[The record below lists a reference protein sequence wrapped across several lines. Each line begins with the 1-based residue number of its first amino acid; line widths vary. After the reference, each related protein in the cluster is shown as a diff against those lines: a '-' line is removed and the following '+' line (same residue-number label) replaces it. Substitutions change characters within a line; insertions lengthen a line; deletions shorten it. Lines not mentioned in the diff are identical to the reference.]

1 MRFRYQKIGSNG
13 RRHRRHGNIINRSA
27 SITAKMCMRR
37 CIGVVMRLLVIY
49 GQLLNGTLLN
59 QNLQCIIYR
68 HSRQRGYFLTQLGI
82 YTIGRRMCTVLHQII
97 HNSNPLYRRL
107 YVMSHQMIVSV
118 VREKISCAS
127 MLEVLFDTNI

>member
-1 MRFRYQKIGSNG
+1 MRFRYQKIGSNS

-49 GQLLNGTLLN
+49 GQLLNGTLLTKIFN
-59 QNLQCIIYR
+59 VLYTVIRDNV
-68 HSRQRGYFLTQLGI
+68 GI
-82 YTIGRRMCTVLHQII
+82 FSLNSEYIQSGRRMCTVLHQII
-97 HNSNPLYRRL
+97 HNSNPLIPRL

-118 VREKISCAS
+118 VSKHYNQYIF
-127 MLEVLFDTNI
+127 LFDTKI